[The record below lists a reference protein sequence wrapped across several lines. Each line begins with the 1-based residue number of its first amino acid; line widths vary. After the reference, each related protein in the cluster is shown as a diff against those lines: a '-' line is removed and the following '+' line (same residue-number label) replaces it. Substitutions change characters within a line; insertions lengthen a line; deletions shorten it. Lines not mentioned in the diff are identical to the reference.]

1 MASDDCDDKDEVG
14 YRGVE
19 PVCLWTG
26 AARAARKAEPADPPR
41 LTVVQGDAPDGIL
54 CW

>member
-1 MASDDCDDKDEVG
+1 MASDDYDEKDEVG
-14 YRGVE
+14 DRGVE

-26 AARAARKAEPADPPR
+26 AAQAARGSKPADPPR
-41 LTVVQGDAPDGIL
+41 LTVIQGEAPDGIL